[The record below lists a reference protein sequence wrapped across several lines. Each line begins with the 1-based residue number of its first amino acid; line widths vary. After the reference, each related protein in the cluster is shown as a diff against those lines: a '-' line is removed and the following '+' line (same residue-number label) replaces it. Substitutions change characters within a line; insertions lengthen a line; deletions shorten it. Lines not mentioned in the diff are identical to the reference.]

1 MITTMGTTSRPTT
14 SQPFSKPSPTHLP
27 PSLPNLLPPNHPL
40 PTPKTQSAR
49 KRRQNRGSPDTWI
62 RTGYQ
67 QIAGFGAAGTMAN
80 GLMSFSLPVDF
91 SSFRH
96 RQKGP
101 RARQDACKLLGA
113 WDSLRKRF
121 EVSGLEENKEG
132 VYAMRIIIEGV
143 LGSRR

>member
-1 MITTMGTTSRPTT
+1 
-14 SQPFSKPSPTHLP
+14 
-27 PSLPNLLPPNHPL
+27 
-40 PTPKTQSAR
+40 
-49 KRRQNRGSPDTWI
+49 
-62 RTGYQ
+62 
-67 QIAGFGAAGTMAN
+67 MAN

-132 VYAMRIIIEGV
+132 VYVRRIESGF
-143 LGSRR
+143 GSTVTLLSGNEDYY